1 MRAVGVA
8 RELNNIR
15 IFQPQNFLESPSNV
29 LQNFLAL
36 RGRAALIELVTGD
49 ALAHSPGPQTDTVE
63 ALANVDHDTHDFIV
77 VIVLKSLANG
87 SQLSV
92 QPKIIDRHRLLV
104 LERVRPFAT
113 VFVLLVLP
121 LWSYA
126 LLKEVVVGFQSKLRG
141 WCDVVLRMLVDVDK
155 YR

>member
-1 MRAVGVA
+1 MA

-15 IFQPQNFLESPSNV
+15 ILQPQHFLEPPPNV
-29 LQNFLAL
+29 LQNLLAL
-36 RGRAALIELVTGD
+36 RGRAALAEFVPGD

-63 ALANVDHDTHDFIV
+63 ALANVDYDTHDFIII
-77 VIVLKSLANG
+77 IVLESLTDG

-121 LWSYA
+121 LRSHA
-126 LLKEVVVGFQSKLRG
+126 LLEEVVVGFQSQLRG
-141 WCDVVLRMLVDVDK
+141 WCDVVLRMLADVDK